1 MRVIFI
7 FAHLLVSVLLVVE
20 LGLFSA
26 SAASDVCPVDIVV
39 DFSNPNMKS
48 DQKMLCTTDP
58 LSLLLFFYS
67 FGMFYECQEKSM
79 I

>member
-1 MRVIFI
+1 M
-7 FAHLLVSVLLVVE
+7 SVLLVVE

-26 SAASDVCPVDIVV
+26 SAGSIEVCPVDIVV